1 LEGVSKT
8 ENRKKTVV
16 ISKIPEKIHS
26 QFFKNQIMDLDK
38 AEVAKH
44 ALKFLETIGIDPR
57 SLNCDDDDRF
67 TVSDTKTLKVG
78 RKLIPP
84 LDEESIRE
92 KLSSNVLSAELE
104 GRFPELFDVRK
115 SIIIRSHCINHAV
128 IYDSDAPFED
138 IPENTEDSL
147 VMASGIKLE
156 DIDHFKAIIAGMR
169 NKRLNVLKGGTR
181 VKDDKYRDSFL
192 FILTLCWTMSGAD
205 IREQEIIE
213 SKMTEEMV
221 NESIKVMEE
230 IIGDILSEFIFLK
243 YKECKFGKILHLIT

>member
-1 LEGVSKT
+1 
-8 ENRKKTVV
+8 
-16 ISKIPEKIHS
+16 
-26 QFFKNQIMDLDK
+26 MDMDK

-44 ALKFLETIGIDPR
+44 ALKFLETIGIDPG
-57 SLNCDDDDRF
+57 SLKSDDDDRF

-115 SIIIRSHCINHAV
+115 SVIIRSHCINHAV
-128 IYDSDAPFED
+128 NYDSDAPFED
-138 IPENTEDSL
+138 IPENSEDSL
-147 VMASGIKLE
+147 VMASDIKLE

-181 VKDDKYRDSFL
+181 VKDDQYRDSFL

-213 SKMTEEMV
+213 SKMMTEKMV

-230 IIGDILSEFIFLK
+230 IIADILSEFIFLR
-243 YKECKFGKILHLIT
+243 YKECKFGKILHQNY